1 MKQVL
6 IHFLSKLAQKPML
19 SLLKDKFQNA
29 RCKECFHK
37 DRLNNLDF
45 DVAVMKPSEGRFK
58 EQNDQMGSDKA
69 VNLTEFSI
77 HSINIENYND
87 SNIYRSFIWL
97 EAEEEW

>member
-1 MKQVL
+1 M
-6 IHFLSKLAQKPML
+6 
-19 SLLKDKFQNA
+19 DKFQNT

-37 DRLNNLDF
+37 DPLNNLDF
-45 DVAVMKPSEGRFK
+45 DVATTKPFESRFK
-58 EQNDQMGSDKA
+58 EQNDQMGSDKT
-69 VNLTEFSI
+69 VNLTEFLI